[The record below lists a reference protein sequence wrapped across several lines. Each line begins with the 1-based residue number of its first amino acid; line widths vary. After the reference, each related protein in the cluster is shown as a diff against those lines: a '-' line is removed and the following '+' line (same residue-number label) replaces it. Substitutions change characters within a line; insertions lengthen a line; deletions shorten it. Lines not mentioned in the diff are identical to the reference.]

1 MWIDI
6 LSMFA
11 ISLVLTIIIESVFA
25 RCWGFKSQKET
36 VLVILVNILTNPAA
50 VFCAWLFTGLL
61 GSNCSFGFQCVI
73 EVIVVIVEAK
83 VYFYFSREEG
93 WNIKKPLQ
101 FAIIVNMVSWLSG
114 VVIQYFI

>member
-1 MWIDI
+1 MWIEI
-6 LSMFA
+6 ISMFA
-11 ISLVLTIIIESVFA
+11 ISLVLTLIIESAVA
-25 RCWGFKSQKET
+25 RVWGLKTKKEMLL
-36 VLVILVNILTNPAA
+36 VLLVNILTNPTA
-50 VFCAWLFTGLL
+50 VFCAWLFNGLL

-83 VYFYFSREEG
+83 VYSSFAREEG

>member
-11 ISLVLTIIIESVFA
+11 VSLILTIIIESVVA
-25 RCWGFKSQKET
+25 RIWGLKTKKEMLL
-36 VLVILVNILTNPAA
+36 VLLVNILTNPAA
-50 VFCAWLFTGLL
+50 VFCVWIGNSYL
-61 GSNCSFGFQCVI
+61 GSPFDFLFQCII
-73 EVIVVIVEAK
+73 ELGVVVVEGK
-83 VYFYFSREEG
+83 VYSSFAREEA

-101 FAIIVNMVSWLSG
+101 FAFIVNMISWLSG